1 MTLRKIKSNIRYW
14 QSRQSQF
21 GDIKY
26 INESSQREIDFWQ
39 DVLKRKLTEI
49 KGNTDG
55 GNNEY

>member
-14 QSRQSQF
+14 KSMQSKF

-39 DVLKRKLTEI
+39 DVLQRKLKEEA
-49 KGNTDG
+49 D
-55 GNNEY
+55 